1 MINKW
6 MSRIAKERPVGTTIN
21 NRILEQLEGLFQ
33 KMAYEVKSLP
43 FPCFTWHKSHS
54 FIVVDGKKYPV
65 MPSPFSRFYRDEAE
79 WGTAGSLKELKSLD
93 CRKKIVFLHSQLT
106 KASLQPKDYPFYYP
120 NEHKELIDALED
132 SGVAAIVA
140 VTGEHPIYGLKP
152 FYLFED
158 GNFKVPSAY
167 ISYEEWKKMKPV
179 FKSNSLKLV
188 IDSHIEQVRSR
199 QLIAQKEAKNAKGNI
214 LVCAHMDSKYETP
227 GALDNAAGLVMMMQ
241 TMELLKKENLNYAI
255 DFVPFNSEEYYEA
268 TGELIYLNDCKR
280 KNKEFALVINIDSVG
295 HVGSGIA
302 LSTCNMDS
310 RFAAILEKLCDDHPM
325 VAKGPEWYSGDH
337 AIYAFK
343 CVASLAVT
351 SQDFF
356 SGGLKRTHT
365 PKDIKDMVDYE
376 TLALGA
382 KFIAKLL
389 RAL

>member
-1 MINKW
+1 
-6 MSRIAKERPVGTTIN
+6 
-21 NRILEQLEGLFQ
+21 
-33 KMAYEVKSLP
+33 
-43 FPCFTWHKSHS
+43 
-54 FIVVDGKKYPV
+54 
-65 MPSPFSRFYRDEAE
+65 
-79 WGTAGSLKELKSLD
+79 
-93 CRKKIVFLHSQLT
+93 
-106 KASLQPKDYPFYYP
+106 
-120 NEHKELIDALED
+120 
-132 SGVAAIVA
+132 
-140 VTGEHPIYGLKP
+140 
-152 FYLFED
+152 
-158 GNFKVPSAY
+158 
-167 ISYEEWKKMKPV
+167 MKPV

-325 VAKGPEWYSGDH
+325 VAKGQEWYSGDH

-343 CVASLAVT
+343 GVASLAVT

-356 SGGLKRTHT
+356 SG
-365 PKDIKDMVDYE
+365 
-376 TLALGA
+376 A
-382 KFIAKLL
+382 
-389 RAL
+389 

>member
-1 MINKW
+1 
-6 MSRIAKERPVGTTIN
+6 
-21 NRILEQLEGLFQ
+21 
-33 KMAYEVKSLP
+33 
-43 FPCFTWHKSHS
+43 
-54 FIVVDGKKYPV
+54 
-65 MPSPFSRFYRDEAE
+65 
-79 WGTAGSLKELKSLD
+79 
-93 CRKKIVFLHSQLT
+93 
-106 KASLQPKDYPFYYP
+106 
-120 NEHKELIDALED
+120 
-132 SGVAAIVA
+132 
-140 VTGEHPIYGLKP
+140 
-152 FYLFED
+152 
-158 GNFKVPSAY
+158 
-167 ISYEEWKKMKPV
+167 
-179 FKSNSLKLV
+179 
-188 IDSHIEQVRSR
+188 
-199 QLIAQKEAKNAKGNI
+199 
-214 LVCAHMDSKYETP
+214 
-227 GALDNAAGLVMMMQ
+227 MQ

>member
-1 MINKW
+1 M
-6 MSRIAKERPVGTTIN
+6 
-21 NRILEQLEGLFQ
+21 
-33 KMAYEVKSLP
+33 
-43 FPCFTWHKSHS
+43 
-54 FIVVDGKKYPV
+54 
-65 MPSPFSRFYRDEAE
+65 
-79 WGTAGSLKELKSLD
+79 
-93 CRKKIVFLHSQLT
+93 FLHSQLT

-140 VTGEHPIYGLKP
+140 VTGEHPTYGLKP
-152 FYLFED
+152 FSLFED

-167 ISYEEWKKMKPV
+167 ISYEEWEKMKPV
-179 FKSNSLKLV
+179 FKNNSLKLV

-302 LSTCNMDS
+302 VSTYNMDS

-325 VAKGPEWYSGDH
+325 VAKGPKWYSGDH

-343 CVASLAVT
+343 GVASLAVT

-365 PKDIKDMVDYE
+365 PKDIKDTVDYE